1 MADVTRVNGDVLS
14 GVNVNTTVGALVSLG
29 GSQPVAMALVVKNV
43 SGTAIDIRA
52 EANAGESIEKIMQVI
67 ARSATPLYFQ
77 VENTTAGQISVMLE
91 ANGGGWTA
99 ASLQTAVRALGTA
112 VGANNIDVSGTTVT
126 DVGFKL
132 ALS

>member
-29 GSQPVAMALVVKNV
+29 GSQPVAIALVVKNV
-43 SGTAIDIRA
+43 SGTAVDIRA

-67 ARSATPLYFQ
+67 ARLATPLYFQ
-77 VENTTAGQISVMLE
+77 VENTTAGQISVLLE

-99 ASLQTAVRALGTA
+99 ATLQTAVRALGAT

-126 DVGFKL
+126 DVGLKL